1 MKLEILTPEKVLY
14 SGEASLVQLPGV
26 GGLFELLNNHAP
38 IIAALA
44 KGKIKYKT
52 PTETYTLSITGGFA
66 ECLNNNVSVLVEGLA
81 S

>member
-52 PTETYTLSITGGFA
+52 PTETITLAITGGFA
-66 ECLNNNVSVLVEGLA
+66 ECLNNNVSVLVEGIA

>member
-52 PTETYTLSITGGFA
+52 PTETVTLAITGGFA
-66 ECLNNNVSVLVEGLA
+66 ECLNNNVSVLVEGFA